1 MLMVSLEKSQNV
13 NSPTVMEERMSSF
26 FSSAAIATKGIEGL
40 LYYIGHNSDAYLWNL
55 LDTPV

>member
-1 MLMVSLEKSQNV
+1 
-13 NSPTVMEERMSSF
+13 MEERMSSF